1 MIRYHARTVL
11 KRFSQRLQANH
22 ISYRLFSASM
32 SDTKSKDEQLCD
44 VYSTRIED
52 AKVYL
57 SIADTRNLPDPP
69 TENTITDTIPETVL
83 QFERQSRKMKAA
95 KKAEQNLTKEE
106 HLKIVFQDEHLVV
119 TDKPSGILCVPGI
132 HNRSSLLTLVHTE
145 FAPQIESMDKL
156 IVHRLDMDTSGLV
169 VFGRTLEV
177 VSKMHQIFRDRLVE
191 KSYQALVCGHVQVD
205 TGTIDLPLQKDHIH
219 PPFMRVATPKSE
231 LAAAQVVQDLQHHGW
246 KKIMRRK
253 PKPSTTEFIVLSR
266 EYIGGDADDDDNKK
280 LPVTRLALKPIT
292 GRTHQLRVHCAAL
305 GHPIVGDP
313 TYGVYGEA
321 SANGGILEEYMDTL
335 VPHRASLS
343 LQKQVNA
350 LQVEKMC
357 LHAKELCLKHP
368 ITGEEMKWEA
378 QTPF

>member
-1 MIRYHARTVL
+1 MAT
-11 KRFSQRLQANH
+11 SG
-22 ISYRLFSASM
+22 
-32 SDTKSKDEQLCD
+32 DTKTDNVELCD
-44 VYSTRIED
+44 VYSSRLED
-52 AKVYL
+52 GRTHL
-57 SIADTRNLPDPP
+57 TIADTRNQPP
-69 TENTITDTIPETVL
+69 PILETTSTDTIPETVL
-83 QFERQSRKMKAA
+83 QFERQSRKAKAA

-106 HLKIVFQDEHLVV
+106 HLKILFQDEHLVV

-132 HNRSSLLTLVHTE
+132 HKRSSLLTLVHTE
-145 FAPQIESMDKL
+145 FASQIQPMDKL

-169 VFGRTLEV
+169 VFGLTTDA
-177 VSKMHQIFRDRLVE
+177 VSKMHEIFRERLVE

-205 TGTIDLPLQKDHIH
+205 SGTIDLPLQKDHIH

-231 LAAAQVVQDLQHHGW
+231 QAAAQVVQDLQHHGW

-253 PKPSTTEFIVLSR
+253 PKPSTTEFTVLSR
-266 EYIGGDADDDDNKK
+266 EYIGGDDSDDDDKK
-280 LPVTRLALKPIT
+280 LPVTRLSLKPIT
-292 GRTHQLRVHCAAL
+292 GRTHQLRVHCAVL

-321 SANGGILEEYMDTL
+321 TANGGILEEYMDTL
-335 VPHRASLS
+335 APQRASLS
-343 LQKQVNA
+343 LQKKINA

-378 QTPF
+378 ETPF